1 MLLCEVKPLLH
12 SMEHLITAPRGAAT
26 MFQAVEIWRNVENI
40 WQGTWRLHWRLQ
52 APRPLCSKELF
63 IRTHRARKKKT
74 DLPPYCAQSVVGQD
88 VSDVR
93 FEFRLQISLPVP
105 RVGSRSLGLNR
116 WGRITELWKSI
127 WKSMCQP
134 ARFCQLFWY
143 SSGFR
148 GLAVSQPLLQSPQ
161 VLCKIFPA

>member
-1 MLLCEVKPLLH
+1 VTVALKASGSKTFVFQRIVYTNP
-12 SMEHLITAPRGAAT
+12 PR
-26 MFQAVEIWRNVENI
+26 E
-40 WQGTWRLHWRLQ
+40 
-52 APRPLCSKELF
+52 
-63 IRTHRARKKKT
+63 KKKT